1 MVNIHEYL
9 SAMKINLL
17 RRIFQ
22 PGNCLVKNVF
32 VCCFVQLLLI
42 SEDSEGNTPILS
54 IGKFRTLFGL
64 KC

>member
-1 MVNIHEYL
+1 MVNIHECL
-9 SAMKINLL
+9 SAIKINCL
-17 RRIFQ
+17 RQIFQ
-22 PGNCLVKNVF
+22 PGNCLAKNVLLL
-32 VCCFVQLLLI
+32 FVQLLLI